1 MTEFKYAAL
10 PELQEPSKTADP
22 HTRNALV
29 ALAAFLN
36 GSIGSFN
43 IENGSLTEEDL
54 STAVKTLLNQ
64 KSAGLT
70 FVLSGISLTAKAGE
84 FIDMTTTGTT
94 VTLPA
99 VVASAQ
105 VGVFCGGTATS
116 CKVSAAGGA
125 KIYGD
130 FVNAATTITLT
141 EHQHVTLQ
149 SDGTN
154 WFIIAG
160 EPKRETAW
168 EAQVTRANETLYT
181 PSASRETEVLVELFG
196 GSGGS
201 QAEIYVGGT
210 KIAFLTAASPTNH
223 QSVGFRVGAGVA
235 WQAKQF
241 EAIGSPAAT
250 LKSSYR
256 NC

>member
-22 HTRNALV
+22 RTRNALV

-160 EPKRETAW
+160 EPKREGAYGIRTKRTTGTEYEPSATRPALVIL
-168 EAQVTRANETLYT
+168 EVTSAAAFSVLVTCGGVIIGELANASSGSPQPTLSMTFETL
-181 PSASRETEVLVELFG
+181 AGE
-196 GSGGS
+196 
-201 QAEIYVGGT
+201 
-210 KIAFLTAASPTNH
+210 KWKPTIN
-223 QSVGFRVGAGVA
+223 S
-235 WQAKQF
+235 
-241 EAIGSPAAT
+241 GSPELAT
-250 LKSSYR
+250 VYR
-256 NC
+256 VK